1 MEGYIIGRRVKLIF
15 YFEINYIGGWAMKN
29 LSNEYNSQFECLKK
43 EKASINKN
51 LNPDVL
57 QSYKALMIFFIC
69 LTLIITNFSLAVS
82 ANRILGTPIEEPGE
96 KRDVNEGKSSGG
108 REVKSDKEDLDS
120 DLESIT
126 KIGNIEDDESKDSK
140 DVISIIDSV
149 KNTLLNV
156 LGGEQGLSEYW
167 DDNRPILL
175 YEWAFQE
182 RFIESPT
189 DPKGREQQNN
199 PIYRL
204 ADNAK
209 SVEHGI
215 TSSGTTRFNANDYLN
230 RIREAGI
237 EAGGRLALKMQDDG
251 TWGDVY
257 RAFNHWYP
265 KSYNEIR
272 KVLAEFEKAANALRL
287 SPPTNL
293 RAIEVNDTSVRL
305 RWTPPSNTSN
315 VKEYWVILNG
325 QQRIRYNGTTGTIR
339 GLKPDTEYSFYA
351 YSVDSN
357 ENLSQRSNRI
367 TVRTKKL
374 EPPTNL
380 IATEITHTTANL
392 SWTGSKSET
401 VTGYQVWYREEDA
414 ENFSRA
420 ATVRGT
426 NYRLEGLNPSGVYA
440 IYVRAVDE
448 NGNRS
453 NRSNA
458 IGISPVI
465 ENPLPPTNLKAT
477 EITDT
482 TISLTWSPS
491 RSSTVK
497 GYQVWYREQ
506 GVGNYSRA
514 GTVDERVFTL
524 ENLDPL
530 TTYEVYV
537 RAIVNSD
544 IRSDRS
550 NLLPVTTDRKE
561 ILPPENLRITET
573 RRGSMNIEWDPSPS
587 NDVKEYWVYRNGVK
601 RDEVS
606 NTSARVTGISGTEY
620 EIYVKAVD
628 SDGNVSDKS
637 NIVTGKTTGPRPV
650 RNLKVT
656 DITSDSVSLR
666 WDISPSDDVSVYRI
680 YKDGEPIKTI
690 TPLNP
695 SFTIGLPQIRAK
707 IGNLENGTQYEF
719 YIRAVDREGDLSTWS
734 NRVNP
739 TTLGGL
745 WRDSD
750 AKLDWGQK
758 QEIARMS
765 LIYKVARENNNREL
779 MEIAKKRADNAR
791 KNFPGRSKAGIR
803 AGDEEHVYL
812 GVQDIL
818 EEMQKAYD
826 AGSCDVYIR
835 MLRDLLVLTEEASWM
850 KGSNMFYEKLM
861 ETAWEEDPVTQK
873 EIDNLTYALAE
884 SYEDLDSRLRDARGR
899 KRGEM
904 MEKFVAGLAAGTI
917 VLVGGYPLIAGAAK
931 KTLIPTAVAA
941 YNAVSNTI
949 VNIKNKVGPHINRF
963 WDWVTKGAGKTGT
976 VWDKIKATQ
985 EVYPNTKIPKSF
997 EIATKNGDFWVHP
1010 NATKHMA
1017 EYITKSTTHGIPM
1030 NSQSLLTGFQES
1042 VSAAIKQGIK
1052 FEAPMKVGNWEL
1064 IFSNPK
1070 AEGLLPVIK
1079 HAVYL
1084 P

>member
-1 MEGYIIGRRVKLIF
+1 
-15 YFEINYIGGWAMKN
+15 MKN

-401 VTGYQVWYREEDA
+401 VTGYQVWYREEGA
-414 ENFSRA
+414 EKFNRA

-426 NYRLEGLNPSGVYA
+426 NYRLEGLNPSGVYE

-465 ENPLPPTNLKAT
+465 EKPLPPTNLKAT
-477 EITDT
+477 QITDT
-482 TISLTWSPS
+482 TISLTWFPS
-491 RSSTVK
+491 RSATVT

-524 ENLDPL
+524 KNLDPL
-530 TTYEVYV
+530 TTYEIYV

-561 ILPPENLRITET
+561 ILPPENLRVTAT

-587 NDVKEYWVYRNGVK
+587 SDVKEYWVYRNGVK

-606 NTSARVTGISGTEY
+606 NTSVRVTGISGTEY
-620 EIYVKAVD
+620 EIYVKAVN

-637 NIVTGKTTGPRPV
+637 NTVTGKTTGPLPAS
-650 RNLKVT
+650 NLRIT
-656 DITSDSVSLR
+656 DIRSDSVSLI
-666 WDISPSDDVSVYRI
+666 WDKSPSDDVSVYRI

-695 SFTIGLPQIRAK
+695 SFTIGFPQISVK
-707 IGNLENGTQYEF
+707 IGNLENSTQYEF
-719 YIRAVDREGDLSTWS
+719 YVRAVDRGDNLSTWS

-739 TTLGGL
+739 TTLIIKPPIDPTINNISKTTIDLSWTPSRSSTVKGYQVWYRERAEGNYTRAGNTIDNSFTIEGL
-745 WRDSD
+745 TPGTQYQMYIRAIDSSGNRSNRSNILTQSTRGKFV
-750 AKLDWGQK
+750 AFGINSYELDWGLLDRFVADAFYLPHNQSTVDK
-758 QEIARMS
+758 VKEISRRIKGMGYRGEFYINSPGENIIKEMEDAS
-765 LIYKVARENNNREL
+765 LFYFAGHGLGERGGAFLASYHVKESKNSFNDLVTASTDMETGVRSDTGLTYYSLNEVFTGDRNLDKVKL
-779 MEIAKKRADNAR
+779 
-791 KNFPGRSKAGIR
+791 
-803 AGDEEHVYL
+803 
-812 GVQDIL
+812 
-818 EEMQKAYD
+818 AYFS
-826 AGSCDVYIR
+826 SCNSGLIDSQHG
-835 MLRDLLVLTEEASWM
+835 DLLKTTVDLGADVAIGFTGLIHSLRSDNFDRRFFGSLQRGNTIGESIEYAESGLMTMDTVRVYPEEA
-850 KGSNMFYEKLM
+850 L
-861 ETAWEEDPVTQK
+861 DLR
-873 EIDNLTYALAE
+873 LTL
-884 SYEDLDSRLRDARGR
+884 SS
-899 KRGEM
+899 
-904 MEKFVAGLAAGTI
+904 
-917 VLVGGYPLIAGAAK
+917 
-931 KTLIPTAVAA
+931 
-941 YNAVSNTI
+941 
-949 VNIKNKVGPHINRF
+949 
-963 WDWVTKGAGKTGT
+963 
-976 VWDKIKATQ
+976 
-985 EVYPNTKIPKSF
+985 
-997 EIATKNGDFWVHP
+997 
-1010 NATKHMA
+1010 
-1017 EYITKSTTHGIPM
+1017 
-1030 NSQSLLTGFQES
+1030 
-1042 VSAAIKQGIK
+1042 
-1052 FEAPMKVGNWEL
+1052 
-1064 IFSNPK
+1064 
-1070 AEGLLPVIK
+1070 
-1079 HAVYL
+1079 
-1084 P
+1084 